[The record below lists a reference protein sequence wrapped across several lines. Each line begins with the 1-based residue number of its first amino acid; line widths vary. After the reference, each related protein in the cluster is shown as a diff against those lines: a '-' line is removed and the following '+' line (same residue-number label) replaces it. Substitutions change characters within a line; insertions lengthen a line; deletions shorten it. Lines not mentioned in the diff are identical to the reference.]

1 MHALFRPL
9 ARTVRHRLL
18 QPRTGA
24 QRLPRLALQQVQPAL
39 DRGTARRQVGLGRP
53 AHRQR
58 RLDVLLGDGQGPQD
72 LAVLGVSVG
81 HAVPFAFRRSY
92 TALVFLAATWTAFPP
107 TSKPATAASPSSTGP
122 PTPPVKASTTERTPG
137 VRGRSRTNS
146 PAPSA
151 NLHPARNGSHH
162 RYFMRSPCQARPA
175 AP

>member
-58 RLDVLLGDGQGPQD
+58 RLDVLLGDSQGPQD
-72 LAVLGVSVG
+72 LAVLGVPVG

-107 TSKPATAASPSSTGP
+107 TSKPATAPRQERQPPQVLHALSLSGAASSALTPSLWICWSVQ
-122 PTPPVKASTTERTPG
+122 PVRRWCHSQKG
-137 VRGRSRTNS
+137 VPNR
-146 PAPSA
+146 
-151 NLHPARNGSHH
+151 L
-162 RYFMRSPCQARPA
+162 
-175 AP
+175 